1 MLTKA
6 YGMCFLVLYKFLL
19 LLTSVHSQCPT
30 LATPNFRM
38 SRSREN
44 ELPDSFTDTAAGN
57 SACNGT
63 LCRKMGLTNATNK
76 RLLGG

>member
-1 MLTKA
+1 MFPGT
-6 YGMCFLVLYKFLL
+6 LYTP
-19 LLTSVHSQCPT
+19 LLTSVHSRCPT

-44 ELPDSFTDTAAGN
+44 ELPDSFTDTAAGD
-57 SACNGT
+57 SACNDT